1 MQGPATAGGAG
12 AMPALRH
19 IEKRHAAHIVEPM
32 EVPGRMSGPRRRLTG
47 EARVEAIVGHAI
59 DVFAEHG
66 FDIGTRALVTE
77 LQVSQALLYR
87 YFPSKAALVEAVLER
102 LAAGRWRAEWDQL
115 LAAAELPLD
124 QRLTRFYTAYLNGT
138 DRAAMRL
145 FLRASLEGRG
155 VARRLG
161 ASLTGRILGP
171 VIDGLRRE
179 AGLEPLAGR
188 PLADAERE
196 LAMGLHGALV
206 FLAIRKHVYGYPLP
220 DDLGPLVGRQIRVWL
235 PGAVAEIRRLAA
247 TGGDAG
253 RS

>member
-1 MQGPATAGGAG
+1 MSPAGP
-12 AMPALRH
+12 
-19 IEKRHAAHIVEPM
+19 
-32 EVPGRMSGPRRRLTG
+32 MSGQLSRKQRRLTG

-77 LQVSQALLYR
+77 LHVSQALLYR
-87 YFPSKAALVEAVLER
+87 YFPSKAALIEAVLER
-102 LAAGRWRAEWDQL
+102 LAASRWRAEWEHL
-115 LAAAELPLD
+115 LAASELPPD

-196 LAMGLHGALV
+196 LAMGLHGGLV

-220 DDLGPLVGRQIRVWL
+220 DDLGPLVERQIRVWL